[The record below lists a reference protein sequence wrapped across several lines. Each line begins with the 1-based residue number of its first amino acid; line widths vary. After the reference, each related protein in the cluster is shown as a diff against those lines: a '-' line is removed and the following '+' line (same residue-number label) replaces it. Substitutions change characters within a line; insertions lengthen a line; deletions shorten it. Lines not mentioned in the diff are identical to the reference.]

1 MNSLEIERKGCGR
14 EEEWRWWE
22 RELIESHT
30 QDTVAK
36 GHSGRFRKK
45 EREKNKEV
53 RITSLE
59 LRRKRAEWTYKEK
72 SEREREIGETVQS
85 I

>member
-14 EEEWRWWE
+14 EEEWRERE

-36 GHSGRFRKK
+36 GHDGRFRKK
-45 EREKNKEV
+45 EGGKIKKRE
-53 RITSLE
+53 SHH
-59 LRRKRAEWTYKEK
+59 
-72 SEREREIGETVQS
+72 
-85 I
+85 